1 MARKGAF
8 IPRVRLPPVR
18 DPFRDRWF
26 SSPDGG
32 YEIRDAV
39 KEISTNVGKPR
50 RMRLMVRVL
59 GAAAG
64 GAPAWIAVVGGA
76 QGGGTGTAETADTA
90 ALAAD

>member
-8 IPRVRLPPVR
+8 IPRLRLPPVR

-26 SSPDGG
+26 SSPGG
-32 YEIRDAV
+32 DHEIGDAV

-50 RMRLMVRVL
+50 RMRLTVRVL
-59 GAAAG
+59 AAAG

-76 QGGGTGTAETADTA
+76 QGGGTGTAEAADTA